1 MIFCIN
7 NGEIFLMDRKV
18 EKKTWTT
25 KRIFMLGGGGLL
37 FIFILYLLFFAD
49 KSSRLNVE
57 SERITISEVKYDS
70 FQEFIPITGT
80 VEPIETFFL
89 DVSEGGRVV
98 EKYEEE
104 GAFLNVGDPIIRM
117 DNAQLTLDVIYNQA
131 NVFSQINNLR
141 STRLSMEQNRLNLQA
156 QLLDVEYDLLD
167 KKRIYD
173 NNKILFEKNLISKIE
188 FDRSREDYDYTVKKR
203 NLTLETYKQDSLFR
217 AQQVDQLEQ
226 SVETL
231 QENLSVTKTQLENL
245 TVRAPIK
252 GQLTALNAEI
262 GQSIAR
268 GENLGRID
276 VIDSN
281 KVRASIDEH
290 YIARV
295 LPGQLGEFT
304 FAGNTYQLII
314 KTVFPQVTNGRF
326 NVDMHFLGQV
336 PNGVRRGQT
345 LHIKLELGEPGEA
358 VTIERGGF
366 YQTTGGQWIFVLD
379 ESGDYAIKRSIK
391 LGRQNTNAFE
401 VIEGLNPGERVITSS
416 YDTFGDVDKLVL
428 KN

>member
-1 MIFCIN
+1 
-7 NGEIFLMDRKV
+7 MDKKI
-18 EKKTWTT
+18 EKKKWTP
-25 KRIFMLGGGGLL
+25 KRILTFGGAGLL
-37 FIFILYLLFFAD
+37 FIFIIYLLIFAD

-57 SERITISEVKYDS
+57 TERLTVSEVKHGP

-80 VEPIETFFL
+80 VQPIETFFL

-98 EKYEEE
+98 EKYVEE
-104 GAFLNVGDPIIRM
+104 GAFVNVGDPMIRM

-141 STRLSMEQNRLNLQA
+141 STRLSMEQSRLNLQS

-167 KKRIYD
+167 KRRIYE

-188 FDRSREDYDYTVKKR
+188 FDRSKELYEYTSQKR
-203 NLTLETYKQDSLFR
+203 KLTFETYMQDSLFR
-217 AQQVDQLEQ
+217 SQQIAQLEQ

-231 QENLSVTKTQLENL
+231 QSNLTVTKTQLENL

-295 LPGQLGEFT
+295 LPGQMGEFT
-304 FAGNTYQLII
+304 FAGNDYKLII

-326 NVDMHFLGQV
+326 EVDMHFVGEI
-336 PNGVRRGQT
+336 PNGIRRGQT
-345 LHIKLELGEPGEA
+345 LHIKLELGELGEA
-358 VTIERGGF
+358 ITVDRGGF
-366 YQTTGGQWIFVLD
+366 YQTTGGQWIFVID
-379 ESGDYAIKRSIK
+379 ESGDFAVKRNIK

-401 VIEGLNPGERVITSS
+401 VIEGLKAGEKVITSS
-416 YDTFGDVDKLVL
+416 YDTFGDVEKLVL

>member
-1 MIFCIN
+1 
-7 NGEIFLMDRKV
+7 MDRKI
-18 EKKTWTT
+18 EKKKWTP
-25 KRIFMLGGGGLL
+25 KRILTFGGGSLL
-37 FIFILYLLFFAD
+37 FIFIFYLLVFAD

-57 SERITISEVKYDS
+57 TERITVSEVKFGP

-80 VEPIETFFL
+80 VQPIQTFFL

-98 EKYEEE
+98 QKYVEE
-104 GAFLNVGDPIIRM
+104 GAFVNVGDPIIRM
-117 DNAQLTLDVIYNQA
+117 DNAELTLSVIYNQA

-141 STRLSMEQNRLNLQA
+141 STRLSMEQNKLNLRA
-156 QLLDVEYDLLD
+156 QILDIEYDLLD
-167 KKRIYD
+167 KKRIYE
-173 NNKILFEKNLISKIE
+173 NNKVLFEKNLISKNE
-188 FDRSREDYDYTVKKR
+188 FDRSKEQYEYAAQKR
-203 NLTLETYKQDSLFR
+203 DLTLETYRQDSLFR
-217 AQQVDQLEQ
+217 AQQIAQLEQ

-231 QENLSVTKTQLENL
+231 QSNLSVTKTQLENL

-295 LPGQLGEFT
+295 APGQTGEFT
-304 FAGNTYQLII
+304 FAGSDYRLII
-314 KTVFPQVTNGRF
+314 KTVFPQVANGRF
-326 NVDMHFLGQV
+326 EVDMHFVGEV
-336 PNGVRRGQT
+336 PNGIRRGQT
-345 LHIKLELGEPGEA
+345 LQIKLELGEPDKA
-358 VTIERGGF
+358 VTIDRGGF
-366 YQTTGGQWIFVLD
+366 YQTTGGQWIFVID
-379 ESGDYAIKRSIK
+379 RSGNYATKRAIK

-401 VIEGLNPGERVITSS
+401 VIEGLKPGERVITSS
-416 YDTFGDVDKLVL
+416 YDTFGNAEKLVL
-428 KN
+428 KNN

>member
-1 MIFCIN
+1 
-7 NGEIFLMDRKV
+7 MDRKI
-18 EKKTWTT
+18 EKKTWTS
-25 KRIFMLGGGGLL
+25 KRIITFGGGGLF
-37 FIFILYLLFFAD
+37 FIFIFYLLVFAD
-49 KSSRLNVE
+49 KSSKLNVE
-57 SERITISEVKYDS
+57 SERLTISEVKFGQ

-80 VEPIETFFL
+80 VQPIETFFL

-98 EKYEEE
+98 QKYVEE
-104 GAFLNVGDPIIRM
+104 GAFVNVGDPIIRM
-117 DNAQLTLDVIYNQA
+117 DNAELTLSVIYNQA

-141 STRLSMEQNRLNLQA
+141 STRLSMEQNRLNLRSQI
-156 QLLDVEYDLLD
+156 LDIEYDLID
-167 KKRIYD
+167 KKRIYE

-188 FDRSREDYDYTVKKR
+188 FDRSKEQYEYAVQKK
-203 NLTLETYKQDSLFR
+203 NLTFETYRQDSLFR
-217 AQQVDQLEQ
+217 AQQIAQLEQ

-231 QENLSVTKTQLENL
+231 QSNLSVTKTQLENL

-295 LPGQLGEFT
+295 LPGQKGEFT
-304 FAGNTYQLII
+304 FAEKSYELII

-326 NVDMHFLGQV
+326 EVDMHFVGEV
-336 PNGVRRGQT
+336 PNGIRRGQT
-345 LHIKLELGEPGEA
+345 LHIRLELGELGEA
-358 VTIERGGF
+358 VTIDRGGF
-366 YQTTGGQWIFVLD
+366 YQTTGGQWIFVID
-379 ESGDYAIKRSIK
+379 KSGGFATKRSIK
-391 LGRQNTNAFE
+391 LGRQNTNSFE
-401 VIEGLNPGERVITSS
+401 VIEGLKPGEKVITSS
-416 YDTFGDVDKLVL
+416 YDTFGDVEKLVL
-428 KN
+428 N

>member
-1 MIFCIN
+1 V
-7 NGEIFLMDRKV
+7 DRKI
-18 EKKTWTT
+18 EKKTWTS
-25 KRIFMLGGGGLL
+25 KRIITYGGGGLF
-37 FIFILYLLFFAD
+37 FIFIFYLLVFAD
-49 KSSRLNVE
+49 KSSKLNVE
-57 SERITISEVKYDS
+57 SERLTISEVKFGQ

-80 VEPIETFFL
+80 VQPIETFFL

-98 EKYEEE
+98 QKYVEE
-104 GAFLNVGDPIIRM
+104 GAFVNVGDPIIRM
-117 DNAQLTLDVIYNQA
+117 DNAELTLSVIYNQA

-141 STRLSMEQNRLNLQA
+141 STRLSMEQNRLNLRSQI
-156 QLLDVEYDLLD
+156 LDIEYDLID
-167 KKRIYD
+167 KKRIYE

-188 FDRSREDYDYTVKKR
+188 FDRSKEQYEYAVQKK
-203 NLTLETYKQDSLFR
+203 NLTFETYRQDSLFR
-217 AQQVDQLEQ
+217 AQQIAQLEQ

-231 QENLSVTKTQLENL
+231 QSNLSVTKTQLENL

-295 LPGQLGEFT
+295 LPGQKGEFT
-304 FAGNTYQLII
+304 FAEKSYELII

-326 NVDMHFLGQV
+326 EVDMHFVGEV
-336 PNGVRRGQT
+336 PNGIRRGQT
-345 LHIKLELGEPGEA
+345 LHITLELGELGEA
-358 VTIERGGF
+358 VTIDRGGF
-366 YQTTGGQWIFVLD
+366 YQTTGGQWIFVVD
-379 ESGDYAIKRSIK
+379 ESGGFATKRSIK
-391 LGRQNTNAFE
+391 LGRQNTNSFE
-401 VIEGLNPGERVITSS
+401 VIEGLKPGEKVITSS
-416 YDTFGDVDKLVL
+416 YDTFGDVEKLVL
-428 KN
+428 N

>member
-1 MIFCIN
+1 
-7 NGEIFLMDRKV
+7 MDRKI
-18 EKKTWTT
+18 EKKNWTP
-25 KRIFMLGGGGLL
+25 KRILTYGGGGLL
-37 FIFILYLLFFAD
+37 FIFIIYLLIFAD
-49 KSSRLNVE
+49 KSSKLNVE
-57 SERITISEVKYDS
+57 SDRITISEVKYGP

-80 VEPIETFFL
+80 VQPIQTFFL

-98 EKYEEE
+98 KKYVEE
-104 GAFLNVGDPIIRM
+104 GAFVNVGDPIIRM
-117 DNAQLTLDVIYNQA
+117 DNAELTLSVIYNQA

-141 STRLSMEQNRLNLQA
+141 STRLSMEQNKLNLRA
-156 QLLDVEYDLLD
+156 QILDIEYDLID
-167 KKRIYD
+167 KKRIYEND
-173 NNKILFEKNLISKIE
+173 KVLFEKNLISKNE
-188 FDRSREDYDYTVKKR
+188 FDRAKEQYEYADQKKD
-203 NLTLETYKQDSLFR
+203 LTRETYKQDSLFR
-217 AQQVDQLEQ
+217 SQQIAQLEQ

-231 QENLSVTKTQLENL
+231 QSNLAVTKTQLENL

-295 LPGQLGEFT
+295 MPGQMGEFT
-304 FAGNTYQLII
+304 FNGNDYRLII

-326 NVDMHFLGQV
+326 EVDMHFVGEV
-336 PNGVRRGQT
+336 PNGIRRGQT
-345 LHIKLELGEPGEA
+345 LQIKLELGEPDKA
-358 VTIERGGF
+358 ITIDRGGF
-366 YQTTGGQWIFVLD
+366 YQTTGGQWIFVVD
-379 ESGDYAIKRSIK
+379 KSGDYATKRSIK

-401 VIEGLNPGERVITSS
+401 VIDGLKPGEKVITSS

-428 KN
+428 KNN

>member
-1 MIFCIN
+1 
-7 NGEIFLMDRKV
+7 
-18 EKKTWTT
+18 
-25 KRIFMLGGGGLL
+25 MLGGGGLL

-217 AQQVDQLEQ
+217 AQQVAQLEQ

>member
-1 MIFCIN
+1 
-7 NGEIFLMDRKV
+7 MDKKI
-18 EKKTWTT
+18 EKKKWTP
-25 KRIFMLGGGGLL
+25 KKIAMYGGGGLL
-37 FIFILYLLFFAD
+37 FFFIIYLLIFAD

-57 SERITISEVKYDS
+57 TERLTVSEVKFGP

-80 VEPIETFFL
+80 VQPIQTFFL

-98 EKYEEE
+98 EKFIEE
-104 GAFLNVGDPIIRM
+104 GAFVKVGDPIIRM
-117 DNAQLTLDVIYNQA
+117 DNAQLSLDVIYNQA

-141 STRLSMEQNRLNLQA
+141 ATRLSMEQNRLNLQS
-156 QLLDVEYDLLD
+156 QILDIEYDLLD
-167 KKRIYD
+167 KKRMFD

-188 FDRSREDYDYTVKKR
+188 FDRSKENYDYTLEKR

-217 AQQVDQLEQ
+217 SQQIDQLEQ

-231 QENLSVTKTQLENL
+231 QSNLSVTKTQLENL

-252 GQLTALNAEI
+252 GQLTALTAEI

-268 GENLGRID
+268 GQNLGRID

-295 LPGQLGEFT
+295 APGQTGEFT
-304 FAGNTYQLII
+304 FAGKDYKLVI

-326 NVDMHFLGQV
+326 EVDMHFTGEI

-345 LHIKLELGEPGEA
+345 LHIRLELGEVGEA
-358 VTIERGGF
+358 ITVDRGGF
-366 YQTTGGQWIFVLD
+366 YQATGGQWIFVLD
-379 ESGDYAIKRSIK
+379 RSGDYAIRREIK

-401 VIEGLNPGERVITSS
+401 VIEGLKAGEKVITSS
-416 YDTFGDVDKLVL
+416 YDTFGDVEKLVL

>member
-1 MIFCIN
+1 
-7 NGEIFLMDRKV
+7 MDRKI
-18 EKKTWTT
+18 EKKTWTS
-25 KRIFMLGGGGLL
+25 KRIITYGGGGLF
-37 FIFILYLLFFAD
+37 FIFIFYLLVFAD
-49 KSSRLNVE
+49 KSSKLNVE
-57 SERITISEVKYDS
+57 SERLTISEVKFGQ

-80 VEPIETFFL
+80 VQPIETFFL

-98 EKYEEE
+98 QKYVEE
-104 GAFLNVGDPIIRM
+104 GAFVNVGDPIIRM
-117 DNAQLTLDVIYNQA
+117 DNAELTLSVIYNQA

-141 STRLSMEQNRLNLQA
+141 STRLSMEQNRLNLRSQI
-156 QLLDVEYDLLD
+156 LDIEYDLID
-167 KKRIYD
+167 KKRIYE

-188 FDRSREDYDYTVKKR
+188 FDRSKEQYEYAVQKK
-203 NLTLETYKQDSLFR
+203 NLTFETYRQDSLFR
-217 AQQVDQLEQ
+217 AQQIAQLEQ

-231 QENLSVTKTQLENL
+231 QSNLSVTKTQLENL

-295 LPGQLGEFT
+295 LPGQKGEFT
-304 FAGNTYQLII
+304 FAEKSYELII

-326 NVDMHFLGQV
+326 EVDMHFVGEV
-336 PNGVRRGQT
+336 PNGIRRGQT
-345 LHIKLELGEPGEA
+345 LHIRLELGELGEA
-358 VTIERGGF
+358 VTIDRGGF
-366 YQTTGGQWIFVLD
+366 YQTTGGQWIFVID
-379 ESGDYAIKRSIK
+379 KSGGFATKRSIK
-391 LGRQNTNAFE
+391 LGRQNTNSFE
-401 VIEGLNPGERVITSS
+401 VIEGLKPGEKVITSS
-416 YDTFGDVDKLVL
+416 YDTFGDVEKLVL
-428 KN
+428 N

>member
-1 MIFCIN
+1 
-7 NGEIFLMDRKV
+7 MDRKI
-18 EKKTWTT
+18 EKKNWTP
-25 KRIFMLGGGGLL
+25 KRILTYGGGGLL
-37 FIFILYLLFFAD
+37 FIFIIYLLIFAD
-49 KSSRLNVE
+49 KSSKLNVE
-57 SERITISEVKYDS
+57 SDRITISEVKYGP

-80 VEPIETFFL
+80 VQPIQTFFL

-98 EKYEEE
+98 KKYVEE
-104 GAFLNVGDPIIRM
+104 GAFVNVGDPIIRM
-117 DNAQLTLDVIYNQA
+117 DNAELTLSVIYNQA

-141 STRLSMEQNRLNLQA
+141 STRLSMEQNKLNLRA
-156 QLLDVEYDLLD
+156 QILDIEYDLID
-167 KKRIYD
+167 KKRIYEND
-173 NNKILFEKNLISKIE
+173 KVLFEKNLISKNE
-188 FDRSREDYDYTVKKR
+188 FDRAKEQYEYADQKKD
-203 NLTLETYKQDSLFR
+203 LTLETYKQDSLFR
-217 AQQVDQLEQ
+217 SQQIAQLEQ

-231 QENLSVTKTQLENL
+231 QSNLAVTKTQLENL

-295 LPGQLGEFT
+295 MPGQMGEFT
-304 FAGNTYQLII
+304 FNGNDYRLII

-326 NVDMHFLGQV
+326 EVDMHFVGEV
-336 PNGVRRGQT
+336 PNGIRRGQT
-345 LHIKLELGEPGEA
+345 LQIKLELGEPDKA
-358 VTIERGGF
+358 ITIDRGGF
-366 YQTTGGQWIFVLD
+366 YQTTGGQWIFVVD
-379 ESGDYAIKRSIK
+379 KSGDYATKRSIK

-401 VIEGLNPGERVITSS
+401 VIDGLKPGEKVITSS

-428 KN
+428 KNN

>member
-1 MIFCIN
+1 
-7 NGEIFLMDRKV
+7 MDKKI
-18 EKKTWTT
+18 EKKKWTP
-25 KRIFMLGGGGLL
+25 KRILVLGGGGLL
-37 FIFILYLLFFAD
+37 FLFIIYLLIFAD

-57 SERITISEVKYDS
+57 TERLTVSEVKFGP

-80 VEPIETFFL
+80 VQPIETFFL
-89 DVSEGGRVV
+89 DVSEGGRIV
-98 EKYEEE
+98 EKYIEE

-117 DNAQLTLDVIYNQA
+117 DNAQLSLDVIYNQA

-141 STRLSMEQNRLNLQA
+141 ATRLSMEQNRLNLQS
-156 QLLDVEYDLLD
+156 QILDIEYDLLD
-167 KKRIYD
+167 KKRVFD

-188 FDRSREDYDYTVKKR
+188 FDRSKENYDYTLQKR

-217 AQQVDQLEQ
+217 SQQIDQLEQ

-231 QENLSVTKTQLENL
+231 QSNLSVTKTQLENL

-252 GQLTALNAEI
+252 GQLTALTAEI

-295 LPGQLGEFT
+295 APGQTGEFT
-304 FAGNTYQLII
+304 FAGRDYKLVI

-326 NVDMHFLGQV
+326 EVDMHFVGEI

-345 LHIKLELGEPGEA
+345 LHIRLELGEVGEA
-358 VTIERGGF
+358 VTVDRGGF
-366 YQTTGGQWIFVLD
+366 YQATGGQWIFVLD
-379 ESGDYAIKRSIK
+379 ESNNFAIRREIK

-401 VIEGLNPGERVITSS
+401 VIEGLKPGEKVITSS
-416 YDTFGDVDKLVL
+416 YDTFGDIEKLVL
-428 KN
+428 N